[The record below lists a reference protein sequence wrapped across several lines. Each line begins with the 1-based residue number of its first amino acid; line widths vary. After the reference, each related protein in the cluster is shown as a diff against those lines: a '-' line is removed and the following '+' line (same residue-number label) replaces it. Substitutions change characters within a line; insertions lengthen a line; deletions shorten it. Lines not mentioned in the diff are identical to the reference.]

1 LFFFWQK
8 FLVLRENL
16 LGFQDDKGRSKGGLF
31 GGGGRGGGSGG
42 LRLGLELAVE
52 LGLLVFGLEATVTK
66 LGRSVDEFELDLL
79 EGISG
84 SLGHD
89 ALSQGEDSLL
99 DAGGRALDHEEVQL
113 DDTVMG
119 EATQGSDG
127 LLGQI
132 DGGGAAGLVAA
143 PADAIDL
150 LVDFGSVMVTVL
162 TGAGDRP
169 LNTRRMPRS
178 NTSNLTK
185 TLVSLAGQTSGS
197 PTGGDTF
204 VTLTLGD
211 TDDVDHLVLLENGG
225 DGDGLLEEADTEVDL
240 IGDGSSVDLDLHE
253 MSLLLSDAKLA
264 DLGVDQQADDRAAT
278 TDAFEFLVDGVS
290 LLLRAVLL
298 AVFGEGLLLGFGPVF
313 VESSSDIFR
322 EMLGPDGCQRAK
334 SLGSVDVSNNT
345 NGNHRRSFQDG
356 NGFNNFFLVELRS
369 GLIHFTKNVSATSL
383 VGHESG
389 QMWRFGDIISGE
401 ALDLSLFSCASL
413 SWEESQRTAARS
425 LKFSV

>member
-1 LFFFWQK
+1 LN
-8 FLVLRENL
+8 FLQVNPTRMVQQSLSQRHNSLLNSRTTTFDHDEVVLNNSVPNETTH
-16 LGFQDDKGRSKGGLF
+16 RSDGLF
-31 GGGGRGGGSGG
+31 GGIEFRSSVGF
-42 LRLGLELAVE
+42 
-52 LGLLVFGLEATVTK
+52 VFT
-66 LGRSVDEFELDLL
+66 RSKSV
-79 EGISG
+79 
-84 SLGHD
+84 
-89 ALSQGEDSLL
+89 
-99 DAGGRALDHEEVQL
+99 
-113 DDTVMG
+113 
-119 EATQGSDG
+119 
-127 LLGQI
+127 
-132 DGGGAAGLVAA
+132 
-143 PADAIDL
+143 DL

-185 TLVSLAGQTSGS
+185 TLMGLAGQTSGS

-211 TDDVDHLVLLENGG
+211 SDDVDHLVLLENGG
-225 DGDGLLEEADTEVDL
+225 DGDRLLEEADTELDL
-240 IGDGSSVDLDLHE
+240 IGDGPSVDLDLHE
-253 MSLLLSDAKLA
+253 MSLPLSDAKLA

-278 TDAFEFLVDGVS
+278 TDAFEFLVDGVF

-298 AVFGEGLLLGFGPVF
+298 AVFGEGLLLGFGPVL
-313 VESSSDIFR
+313 VESSSDIFG

-345 NGNHRRSFQDG
+345 NGNHRRSFQDS
-356 NGFNNFFLVELRS
+356 NRFDNFFLVELRS
-369 GLIHFTKNVSATSL
+369 RLIHFTKNVSATSL
-383 VGHESG
+383 VGHEGG
-389 QMWRFGDIISGE
+389 QMWRFGDIIFGE